1 MGAPTIPT
9 RETVRS
15 RHGVAPCGSGVD
27 QPRRISS
34 SDDARTNRV
43 RAHSDHANRVRERSV
58 IILLAAVRRQ
68 SFPRRFHHN
77 ATLQYNRLPVVTE
90 SVTKSIFTPQS
101 GPSRR
106 GIRPDEGYT
115 NRVDLFDESGLE
127 NLAGRAPLA
136 ERLRPATL
144 DEVVGQPHLTDEGG
158 PLRTVV
164 ERGRIGSVVL
174 WGPPGTG
181 KTTLAR
187 VLANTVE
194 EEFVPLS
201 AVTSGVKDLRA
212 ALDGARGRL
221 KYEGR
226 GTLVFV
232 DEVHRFNKN
241 QQDALLPALEEGLV
255 DFIGAT
261 TENPSFE
268 VTAPLLS
275 RSRVLRLRSLSE
287 EYLGLLLDRGVE
299 ELGVE
304 VSDEAREYL
313 LRLAGGDGR
322 RMLNSLEIASAGTK
336 RIEVTDVE
344 RAVGQRALRYGREE
358 HYDVISAFIKSVRG
372 GDPDAALHYLARM
385 LEAGEDPV
393 FVARRLVILA
403 SEDIGN
409 ADPHG
414 LPLAVSAAEAVR
426 LIGMPEGRIPL
437 AQATTYLATAPKSN
451 AAYAGINSALTDVRR
466 ENTPEIPMRLRNA
479 VTGLMKEEGYG
490 SGYRYAHNDEPEGM
504 NDTYLPEELAGR
516 VYYEP
521 KKSGQE
527 VEIKARLQTWRE
539 ERERRT

>member
-1 MGAPTIPT
+1 MPKNIHKRPSARRIQPIALRGRLEAIRAPTSGKIRKITPPK
-9 RETVRS
+9 RSPTVRFAS
-15 RHGVAPCGSGVD
+15 QLLGMCAERASTSSGTLATNMATERPASDQASKKAARAPPS
-27 QPRRISS
+27 PRP
-34 SDDARTNRV
+34 
-43 RAHSDHANRVRERSV
+43 RS
-58 IILLAAVRRQ
+58 LAASITTLLYSTTVSQ
-68 SFPRRFHHN
+68 SLRKALRSP
-77 ATLQYNRLPVVTE
+77 TLQ
-90 SVTKSIFTPQS
+90 PQS
-101 GPSRR
+101 RPSRR

-127 NLAGRAPLA
+127 YLANRAPLA

-144 DEVVGQPHLTDEGG
+144 DDVVGQPHLTDAGG

-164 ERGRIGSVVL
+164 ERGRIGSIVL

-212 ALDGARGRL
+212 ALEGASERL

-275 RSRVLRLRSLSE
+275 RSRVLRLKSLSE
-287 EYLGLLLDRGVE
+287 EDLSLLLDRGMDD
-299 ELGVE
+299 LGVA

-322 RMLNSLEIASAGTK
+322 RMLNALEVAAVGTK
-336 RIEVTDVE
+336 RVEVADVE
-344 RAVGQRALRYGREE
+344 RAVGQRTLRYGREE

-372 GDPDAALHYLARM
+372 GDPDAALHYL
-385 LEAGEDPV
+385 
-393 FVARRLVILA
+393 
-403 SEDIGN
+403 
-409 ADPHG
+409 
-414 LPLAVSAAEAVR
+414 
-426 LIGMPEGRIPL
+426 
-437 AQATTYLATAPKSN
+437 
-451 AAYAGINSALTDVRR
+451 
-466 ENTPEIPMRLRNA
+466 
-479 VTGLMKEEGYG
+479 
-490 SGYRYAHNDEPEGM
+490 
-504 NDTYLPEELAGR
+504 
-516 VYYEP
+516 
-521 KKSGQE
+521 
-527 VEIKARLQTWRE
+527 
-539 ERERRT
+539 

>member
-1 MGAPTIPT
+1 M
-9 RETVRS
+9 
-15 RHGVAPCGSGVD
+15 
-27 QPRRISS
+27 
-34 SDDARTNRV
+34 
-43 RAHSDHANRVRERSV
+43 
-58 IILLAAVRRQ
+58 
-68 SFPRRFHHN
+68 
-77 ATLQYNRLPVVTE
+77 
-90 SVTKSIFTPQS
+90 
-101 GPSRR
+101 
-106 GIRPDEGYT
+106 
-115 NRVDLFDESGLE
+115 DLFDESGTE

-136 ERLRPATL
+136 DRLRPATL
-144 DEVVGQPHLTDEGG
+144 DNVVGQPQLTDAGG
-158 PLRTVV
+158 PLRAVV
-164 ERGRIGSVVL
+164 DRGRIGSVVL

-187 VLANTVE
+187 VLASTVE

-212 ALDGARGRL
+212 ALEGARERL
-221 KYEGR
+221 KFEGR

-275 RSRVLRLRSLSE
+275 RSRVLRLRALSE
-287 EYLGLLLDRGVE
+287 EDLGVLLERGIE
-299 ELGVE
+299 GLGVE
-304 VSDEAREYL
+304 VSLEAREYL
-313 LRLAGGDGR
+313 LRLSGGDGR
-322 RMLNSLEIASAGTK
+322 RLLNALEVAAVGAE
-336 RIEVTDVE
+336 RVGVVDVE
-344 RAVGQRALRYGREE
+344 RAVGQRSLRYGREE

-414 LPLAVSAAEAVR
+414 LPLAVAAAQAVQM
-426 LIGMPEGRIPL
+426 IGMPEGRIPL
-437 AQATTYLATAPKSN
+437 AQATTYLASAPKSN
-451 AAYAGINSALTDVRR
+451 AAYAGIGRALGDVR
-466 ENTPEIPMRLRNA
+466 NGIVPEVPLHLRNA
-479 VTGLMKEEGYG
+479 ATGLMKEEGYG
-490 SGYRYAHNDEPEGM
+490 AGYRYAHDDEPEGM
-504 NDTYLPEELAGR
+504 NDPYLPEELSGC

-521 KKSGQE
+521 K
-527 VEIKARLQTWRE
+527 
-539 ERERRT
+539 ERGAEAE

>member
-1 MGAPTIPT
+1 M
-9 RETVRS
+9 
-15 RHGVAPCGSGVD
+15 
-27 QPRRISS
+27 
-34 SDDARTNRV
+34 
-43 RAHSDHANRVRERSV
+43 
-58 IILLAAVRRQ
+58 
-68 SFPRRFHHN
+68 
-77 ATLQYNRLPVVTE
+77 
-90 SVTKSIFTPQS
+90 
-101 GPSRR
+101 
-106 GIRPDEGYT
+106 
-115 NRVDLFDESGLE
+115 DLFDQAGNE

-144 DEVVGQPHLTDEGG
+144 DDVVGQPQLTDADG
-158 PLRTVV
+158 PLRAVV
-164 ERGRIGSVVL
+164 DRGRIGSVVL

-187 VLANTVE
+187 VLASTVE

-212 ALDGARGRL
+212 ALDGARERL
-221 KYEGR
+221 KFEGR

-232 DEVHRFNKN
+232 DEVHRFNKT

-287 EYLGLLLDRGVE
+287 EDLGVLLDRGVAG
-299 ELGVE
+299 LGVGI
-304 VSDEAREYL
+304 SGGAREYL
-313 LRLAGGDGR
+313 LGLAGGDGR
-322 RMLNSLEIASAGTK
+322 RMLNALEVAAAGTK
-336 RIEVTDVE
+336 RVEVADVE

-414 LPLAVSAAEAVR
+414 LPLAVAAAEAVR
-426 LIGMPEGRIPL
+426 LIGMPEGRITL
-437 AQATTYLATAPKSN
+437 AQATTYLASAPKSN
-451 AAYAGINSALTDVRR
+451 AAYAGINAALADVRR
-466 ENTPEIPMRLRNA
+466 ENTPEVPMHLRNA
-479 VTGLMKEEGYG
+479 ATGLMKQEGYG
-490 SGYRYAHNDEPEGM
+490 SGYRYAHSDEPEGM
-504 NDTYLPEELAGR
+504 NDRYLPEEISGR
-516 VYYEP
+516 AYYQP
-521 KKSGQE
+521 KESGAE
-527 VEIKARLQTWRE
+527 AEIKGRLKRWRAARE
-539 ERERRT
+539 ERNG

>member
-1 MGAPTIPT
+1 M
-9 RETVRS
+9 
-15 RHGVAPCGSGVD
+15 
-27 QPRRISS
+27 
-34 SDDARTNRV
+34 
-43 RAHSDHANRVRERSV
+43 
-58 IILLAAVRRQ
+58 
-68 SFPRRFHHN
+68 
-77 ATLQYNRLPVVTE
+77 
-90 SVTKSIFTPQS
+90 
-101 GPSRR
+101 
-106 GIRPDEGYT
+106 
-115 NRVDLFDESGLE
+115 DLFDESGSESLTR
-127 NLAGRAPLA
+127 RAPLA
-136 ERLRPATL
+136 ERLRPKML
-144 DEVVGQPHLTDEGG
+144 DEVVGQPHLTGEGG
-158 PLRTVV
+158 PLKAAV
-164 ERGRIGSVVL
+164 ERGRIGSLVL

-187 VLANTVE
+187 VLAGSVE

-212 ALDGARGRL
+212 ALDGARERL
-221 KYEGR
+221 KYEDR

-232 DEVHRFNKN
+232 DEVHRFNKA

-268 VTAPLLS
+268 VTAPMLS

-287 EYLGLLLDRGVE
+287 EDLGVLLERGAG

-304 VSDEAREYL
+304 VSPEGWEYL

-322 RMLNSLEIASAGTK
+322 RLLNALEIAASGTK
-336 RIEVTDVE
+336 CIEVADVE
-344 RAVGQRALRYGREE
+344 RAVGQKSLRYGREE

-409 ADPHG
+409 ADPYA
-414 LPLAVSAAEAVR
+414 LPLAVSAAQAVQ

-437 AQATTYLATAPKSN
+437 AQATTYLASAPKSN
-451 AAYAGINSALTDVRR
+451 AAYAAIGRALEDVRR
-466 ENTPEIPMRLRNA
+466 GSVPEVPLRLRNA
-479 VTGLMKEEGYG
+479 PSGLMKEEGYG
-490 SGYRYAHNDEPEGM
+490 AGYRYAHDDAPEGM
-504 NDTYLPEELAGR
+504 NDRYLPDELAGR

-521 KKSGQE
+521 KERGME
-527 VEIKARLQTWRE
+527 AEIRERVERWRR
-539 ERERRT
+539 ERESRRDE

>member
-1 MGAPTIPT
+1 M
-9 RETVRS
+9 
-15 RHGVAPCGSGVD
+15 
-27 QPRRISS
+27 
-34 SDDARTNRV
+34 
-43 RAHSDHANRVRERSV
+43 
-58 IILLAAVRRQ
+58 
-68 SFPRRFHHN
+68 
-77 ATLQYNRLPVVTE
+77 
-90 SVTKSIFTPQS
+90 
-101 GPSRR
+101 
-106 GIRPDEGYT
+106 
-115 NRVDLFDESGLE
+115 DLFDESGTE

-136 ERLRPATL
+136 ERLRPSTL
-144 DEVVGQPHLTDEGG
+144 DEVVGQPHLTNAGG
-158 PLRTVV
+158 PLRAVV
-164 ERGRIGSVVL
+164 DRGRIGSVVL

-187 VLANTVE
+187 VLANTVK

-212 ALDGARGRL
+212 ALDGARERL

-232 DEVHRFNKN
+232 DEVHRFNKT

-287 EYLGLLLDRGVE
+287 EDLAILLDRGVA
-299 ELGVE
+299 ELGVDI
-304 VSDEAREYL
+304 SDEAREYL
-313 LRLAGGDGR
+313 LSLAGGDGR
-322 RMLNSLEIASAGTK
+322 RMLNALEVAAAGT
-336 RIEVTDVE
+336 RRVEVGDVE
-344 RAVGQRALRYGREE
+344 RAMGQRALRYGREE

-414 LPLAVSAAEAVR
+414 LPLAVATAEAVR

-437 AQATTYLATAPKSN
+437 AQATTYLASTPKSN
-451 AAYAGINSALTDVRR
+451 AAYAGINAALADVRR
-466 ENTPEIPMRLRNA
+466 KNTPEVPMHLRNA
-479 VTGLMKEEGYG
+479 VTGLMKDEGYG
-490 SGYRYAHNDEPEGM
+490 SGYRYAHADEPEGM
-504 NDTYLPEELAGR
+504 NDRYLPQEISDR

-521 KKSGQE
+521 KQSG
-527 VEIKARLQTWRE
+527 VEGKIKERLDRWRAARE
-539 ERERRT
+539 ERSG

>member
-1 MGAPTIPT
+1 M
-9 RETVRS
+9 
-15 RHGVAPCGSGVD
+15 
-27 QPRRISS
+27 
-34 SDDARTNRV
+34 
-43 RAHSDHANRVRERSV
+43 
-58 IILLAAVRRQ
+58 
-68 SFPRRFHHN
+68 
-77 ATLQYNRLPVVTE
+77 
-90 SVTKSIFTPQS
+90 
-101 GPSRR
+101 
-106 GIRPDEGYT
+106 
-115 NRVDLFDESGLE
+115 DLFDEPGSNSLSR
-127 NLAGRAPLA
+127 RAPLA
-136 ERLRPATL
+136 ERLRPKTL
-144 DEVVGQPHLTDEGG
+144 DEVVGQPHLTGGDG
-158 PLRTVV
+158 PLRAAV
-164 ERGRIGSVVL
+164 ERGRIGSLVL

-187 VLANTVE
+187 VLAATVE

-212 ALDGARGRL
+212 AMDGARERL
-221 KYEGR
+221 KYEDR

-232 DEVHRFNKN
+232 DEVHRFNKA

-275 RSRVLRLRSLSE
+275 RSRVLRLRPLSE
-287 EYLGLLLDRGVE
+287 EDEDELLERGAK

-304 VSDEAREYL
+304 VSPEAREYL
-313 LRLAGGDGR
+313 LRLSGGDGR
-322 RMLNSLEIASAGTK
+322 RLLNALEVAAVGAE
-336 RIEVTDVE
+336 RVEVGDVE

-414 LPLAVSAAEAVR
+414 LPLAMAAAQAVQ

-437 AQATTYLATAPKSN
+437 AQATTYLASAPKSN
-451 AAYAGINSALTDVRR
+451 ASYAAIGRALDDVRR
-466 ENTPEIPMRLRNA
+466 GPVAEVPLHLRNA
-479 VTGLMKEEGYG
+479 ATGLMKEEGYG
-490 SGYRYAHNDEPEGM
+490 AGYRYAHDDEPEGM
-504 NDTYLPEELAGR
+504 NDRYLPEELAGR

-521 KKSGQE
+521 RKSGSE
-527 VEIKARLQTWRE
+527 AEIQARLSRWRE
-539 ERERRT
+539 ARDQRE

>member
-1 MGAPTIPT
+1 
-9 RETVRS
+9 
-15 RHGVAPCGSGVD
+15 
-27 QPRRISS
+27 
-34 SDDARTNRV
+34 
-43 RAHSDHANRVRERSV
+43 
-58 IILLAAVRRQ
+58 
-68 SFPRRFHHN
+68 
-77 ATLQYNRLPVVTE
+77 
-90 SVTKSIFTPQS
+90 
-101 GPSRR
+101 
-106 GIRPDEGYT
+106 
-115 NRVDLFDESGLE
+115 VDLFDESGIE

-144 DEVVGQPHLTDEGG
+144 DDVVGQPQLTGEDG
-158 PLRTVV
+158 PLRSVI

-187 VLANTVE
+187 VLASTVR
-194 EEFVPLS
+194 EEFIPLS

-212 ALDGARGRL
+212 ALDGARERL

-232 DEVHRFNKN
+232 DEVHRFNKT
-241 QQDALLPALEEGLV
+241 QQDALLPALEEGLI

-287 EYLGLLLDRGVE
+287 EDLGLLLDRGAE
-299 ELGVE
+299 ELGVAISE
-304 VSDEAREYL
+304 EAREYL
-313 LRLAGGDGR
+313 LRLAAGDGR
-322 RMLNSLEIASAGTK
+322 RMLNALEVAAAGTK
-336 RIEVTDVE
+336 RIEVSDVE
-344 RAVGQRALRYGREE
+344 RVVGERALRYGREE

-414 LPLAVSAAEAVR
+414 LPLAVAAAEAVR
-426 LIGMPEGRIPL
+426 MIGMPEGRIPL
-437 AQATTYLATAPKSN
+437 AQATTYLASVPKSN
-451 AAYAGINSALTDVRR
+451 AAYAGINAALADVRR
-466 ENTPEIPMRLRNA
+466 ENTPEVPMHLRNA

-490 SGYRYAHNDEPEGM
+490 SGYRYAHGDEPEGM
-504 NDTYLPEELAGR
+504 NDWYLPQEISNR

-521 KKSGQE
+521 KKSGAE
-527 VEIKARLQTWRE
+527 EEIKGRLERWRSDRSV
-539 ERERRT
+539 REGAG

>member
-1 MGAPTIPT
+1 
-9 RETVRS
+9 
-15 RHGVAPCGSGVD
+15 
-27 QPRRISS
+27 
-34 SDDARTNRV
+34 
-43 RAHSDHANRVRERSV
+43 
-58 IILLAAVRRQ
+58 
-68 SFPRRFHHN
+68 
-77 ATLQYNRLPVVTE
+77 
-90 SVTKSIFTPQS
+90 
-101 GPSRR
+101 
-106 GIRPDEGYT
+106 
-115 NRVDLFDESGLE
+115 VDLFDESGSQSLSQ
-127 NLAGRAPLA
+127 RAPLA
-136 ERLRPATL
+136 EQLRPRTL
-144 DEVVGQPHLTDEGG
+144 DEVVGQPHLTGEDG
-158 PLRTVV
+158 PLRAAV
-164 ERGRIGSVVL
+164 ERGRIGSLVL

-187 VLANTVE
+187 VLAGVVE

-212 ALDGARGRL
+212 ALDGARERL

-232 DEVHRFNKN
+232 DEVHRFNKT

-287 EYLGLLLDRGVE
+287 EDLDILLERGVE

-304 VSDEAREYL
+304 ASPEAREYL
-313 LRLAGGDGR
+313 LRLAGGDARRLLNALEVAGSGAGR
-322 RMLNSLEIASAGTK
+322 V
-336 RIEVTDVE
+336 EVGDVE
-344 RAVGQRALRYGREE
+344 RAVGQRSLRYGREE

-414 LPLAVSAAEAVR
+414 LPLAVAAAQAVQ

-437 AQATTYLATAPKSN
+437 AQATTYLASAPKSN
-451 AAYAGINSALTDVRR
+451 AAYAAIGRALEDVRR
-466 ENTPEIPMRLRNA
+466 GAVSEVPMHLRNA
-479 VTGLMKEEGYG
+479 PTGLMREEGYG
-490 SGYRYAHNDEPEGM
+490 AGYRYAHDDEPEGM
-504 NDTYLPEELAGR
+504 NDRYLPEELAGR

-521 KKSGQE
+521 KEEGE
-527 VEIKARLQTWRE
+527 EARIKERLDRWRR
-539 ERERRT
+539 EREKREGVSEP

>member
-1 MGAPTIPT
+1 M
-9 RETVRS
+9 
-15 RHGVAPCGSGVD
+15 
-27 QPRRISS
+27 
-34 SDDARTNRV
+34 
-43 RAHSDHANRVRERSV
+43 
-58 IILLAAVRRQ
+58 
-68 SFPRRFHHN
+68 
-77 ATLQYNRLPVVTE
+77 
-90 SVTKSIFTPQS
+90 
-101 GPSRR
+101 
-106 GIRPDEGYT
+106 
-115 NRVDLFDESGLE
+115 DLFDQSGDE

-144 DEVVGQPHLTDEGG
+144 DDVVGQPQLTDAGG
-158 PLRTVV
+158 PLRAVV
-164 ERGRIGSVVL
+164 DRGRIGSVVM

-212 ALDGARGRL
+212 ALDGARERL
-221 KYEGR
+221 KFEGR

-232 DEVHRFNKN
+232 DEVHRFNKT

-275 RSRVLRLRSLSE
+275 RSRVLRLRALSE
-287 EYLGLLLDRGVE
+287 EGLGVLIDRGVA

-304 VSDEAREYL
+304 ISDAAREYL
-313 LRLAGGDGR
+313 LALAGGDGR
-322 RMLNSLEIASAGTK
+322 RMLNALEVAAAGT
-336 RIEVTDVE
+336 RHVEVGDVE

-414 LPLAVSAAEAVR
+414 LSLAVAAAEAVR
-426 LIGMPEGRIPL
+426 FIGMPEGRIPL
-437 AQATTYLATAPKSN
+437 AQATTYLASTPKSN
-451 AAYAGINSALTDVRR
+451 AAYAGINAALADVRR
-466 ENTPEIPMRLRNA
+466 ENTPEVPMHLRNA
-479 VTGLMKEEGYG
+479 VTGLMKGEGYG
-490 SGYRYAHNDEPEGM
+490 SNYRYAHTDEPEGM
-504 NDTYLPEELAGR
+504 NDRYLPEEISDR
-516 VYYEP
+516 IYYEP
-521 KKSGQE
+521 KGSGAE
-527 VEIKARLQTWRE
+527 AEIKERLERWRAARE
-539 ERERRT
+539 ERNR

>member
-1 MGAPTIPT
+1 M
-9 RETVRS
+9 
-15 RHGVAPCGSGVD
+15 
-27 QPRRISS
+27 
-34 SDDARTNRV
+34 
-43 RAHSDHANRVRERSV
+43 
-58 IILLAAVRRQ
+58 
-68 SFPRRFHHN
+68 
-77 ATLQYNRLPVVTE
+77 
-90 SVTKSIFTPQS
+90 
-101 GPSRR
+101 
-106 GIRPDEGYT
+106 
-115 NRVDLFDESGLE
+115 DLFDEAGTH

-136 ERLRPATL
+136 ERLRPTTL
-144 DEVVGQPHLTDEGG
+144 DEVVGQAHLTDDGG
-158 PLRTVV
+158 TLRSVV
-164 ERGRIGSVVL
+164 ERGRIGSIVL

-187 VLANTVE
+187 VLANTVK

-212 ALDGARGRL
+212 ALDGARERL

-232 DEVHRFNKN
+232 DEVHRFNKT

-275 RSRVLRLRSLSE
+275 RSRVLRLRTLPE
-287 EYLGLLLDRGVE
+287 EDLGVLLNRGVA
-299 ELGVE
+299 ELGVDI
-304 VSDEAREYL
+304 SDEAREYL
-313 LRLAGGDGR
+313 LSLAGGDGR
-322 RMLNSLEIASAGTK
+322 RMLNALEVAAAGTK
-336 RIEVTDVE
+336 RVEVTDVE

-372 GDPDAALHYLARM
+372 GDPDAALYYLARM

-414 LPLAVSAAEAVR
+414 LPLAVAAAEAVR
-426 LIGMPEGRIPL
+426 LIGMPEGRITL
-437 AQATTYLATAPKSN
+437 AQATTYLASAPKSN
-451 AAYAGINSALTDVRR
+451 AAYAGINAAIADVRR
-466 ENTPEIPMRLRNA
+466 ENTPEVPMHLRNA

-490 SGYRYAHNDEPEGM
+490 SGYRYAHSDEPEGM
-504 NDTYLPEELAGR
+504 NDRYLPEAISDR

-521 KKSGQE
+521 KESGAE
-527 VEIKARLQTWRE
+527 AEIKERLERWQVG
-539 ERERRT
+539 RERREHRSGG